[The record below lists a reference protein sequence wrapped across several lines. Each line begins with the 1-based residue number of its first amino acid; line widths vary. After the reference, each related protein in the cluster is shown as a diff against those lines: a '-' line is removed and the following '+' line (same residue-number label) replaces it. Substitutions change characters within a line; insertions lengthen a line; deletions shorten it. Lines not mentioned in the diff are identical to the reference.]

1 MFRGHVACH
10 FFHLHR
16 VPAPCFT
23 RPNGL
28 RRRFHGLLVPTR
40 TASDGQR
47 GVESKLVHP
56 GNLIFDSPAIA
67 PKKDISLFV
76 KVCECSPFFL
86 AVVAGLLLVLSF
98 CFLLLMRVT
107 AKNINHF
114 HTRGWFIL
122 RVAG

>member
-1 MFRGHVACH
+1 MSHVT
-10 FFHLHR
+10 FFTFTVSLHPVSHDR
-16 VPAPCFT
+16 TDYAVGFTVFWFQPA
-23 RPNGL
+23 
-28 RRRFHGLLVPTR
+28 RRAMANEVSNRNWCT
-40 TASDGQR
+40 
-47 GVESKLVHP
+47 P

-98 CFLLLMRVT
+98 CFFVT
-107 AKNINHF
+107 NAGYSQKHQPVP
-114 HTRGWFIL
+114 HSGMVIL